1 MHFVAPILAPL
12 VYEADQSTQV
22 RLRDYVVNHVFED
35 LDEEQPEDDDG
46 KVVFLFINKC
56 SPSWSPWQNFMY
68 TPEFQILIFEDFCAK
83 PGKRLLLK

>member
-35 LDEEQPEDDDG
+35 LDEDQPEDDDG
-46 KVVFLFINKC
+46 KVVFCL
-56 SPSWSPWQNFMY
+56 
-68 TPEFQILIFEDFCAK
+68 LIMFTFTVSVAIVHVLSRVSDSYF
-83 PGKRLLLK
+83 